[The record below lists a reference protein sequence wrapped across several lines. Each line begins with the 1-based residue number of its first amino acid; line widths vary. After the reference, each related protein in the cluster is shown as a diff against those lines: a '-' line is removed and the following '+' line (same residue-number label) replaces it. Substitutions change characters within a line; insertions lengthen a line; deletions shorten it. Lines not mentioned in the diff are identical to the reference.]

1 MSSYPRV
8 TRNITIE
15 RCEKFLSRDF
25 FSDVNL
31 YSQLYKNRTG
41 SEEYI
46 KLSVYNVPDLK
57 RITFEEAVKA
67 VYKPAKCGDT
77 FGPSWS
83 THWFHITVRVPDDWI
98 NEEVQ
103 FLWDSSSEGMIWTKD
118 GTPLQ
123 GLTGGYGNDRRAEY
137 VLTRSSNGGEQ
148 FEFYLEMACNGMFG
162 NGIGSDINPPDP
174 NRYYSLRQ
182 VELAIPN
189 QSVWQLMY
197 DFQIILDMAKEI
209 PHDTMRSAQALN
221 AANKIVNTFQP
232 SDNNSIQEALKI
244 SNEFLKHK
252 NGSTQYTL
260 TAVGHCHID
269 TAWLWPYD
277 ETKRKVAR
285 SWSTQVGLMD
295 LYPEYK
301 FVCSQAQQFEWL
313 KEYYPKLFKKVQD
326 KSANDQFLPIG
337 GTWVEMDCNI
347 PSGEAFCRQF
357 LYGQRFFEKNFGHK
371 CKVFWLP
378 DTFGYSA
385 QLPQIIIAADLQYFF
400 TQKLSWNNINKF
412 PNTTFYW
419 VGLDGSKVLTHMCPS
434 ETYVAQCK
442 PDELIRSV
450 RNNRDKELN
459 NNEGL
464 LVFGNGDGGGGP
476 LASMIERLRRLKDI
490 DGLAKVNMGSADEFY
505 ERLEKNSSELVSWK
519 GELYFELHRGTY
531 TSHGKIKRYNRKSEL
546 LLRDVEMLHSFS
558 LIDKHNCVYP
568 KDQLDK
574 MWKYVLLNQFHDV
587 LPGSSIGIVYDD
599 ANKFYQEVE
608 NTGTKLLE
616 DALDTLLKISA
627 TASSPNKGF
636 VVFNTL
642 GWHRTEIVKVPVCN
656 GLDTLAQYAEDKKSG
671 YVLVKDTV
679 GMGSRNV
686 NIQDSLDVTQV
697 TACKTD
703 DDCYCLENQFITA
716 KFNRHGHLFSLVD
729 RKLNREIIPTGQYGN
744 LFKLYE
750 DIPLFWDAWD
760 VEIYHLQKGRDVGLG
775 GTVKIIEQGPLR
787 SALLLETNLS
797 ETSKLYQMIVLTSVS
812 PRLDFETRVD
822 WNENRQFLKV
832 EFPFDIYSDFATY
845 ETQFGFIQR
854 PTHYNTSWDTAKFE
868 VCGHK
873 FADLS
878 EYGYGVAL
886 LNDCKYG
893 YATHGNVMRLSLLRS
908 PKAPDKYCDIG
919 VHEFKYALLP
929 HTGTFLESNVV
940 REAYQ
945 FNVPLIVRAT
955 SKEIALSHGPKSYFT
970 VEGAP
975 NVILDT
981 VKRAEDSDE
990 IVLRLYEA
998 FGGHATAK
1006 LQSSFSFERLYET
1019 NILED
1024 KQIKIDYHS
1033 TEGAIIK
1040 FKPFQFITLKATLRT
1055 EGVRIKFRQ
1064 NKLNRKKVNTL
1075 CNGWR
1080 FWSKNG
1086 IVSKLF
1092 RRRMKTKKQ

>member
-1040 FKPFQFITLKATLRT
+1040 FKPFQFITLKATLR
-1055 EGVRIKFRQ
+1055 E
-1064 NKLNRKKVNTL
+1064 
-1075 CNGWR
+1075 
-1080 FWSKNG
+1080 
-1086 IVSKLF
+1086 
-1092 RRRMKTKKQ
+1092 